1 MTSLPECRWQPTR
14 RLYCA
19 TLLAVTILLAGC
31 GKKESKE
38 PEANAG
44 PPVSVVVQPVVQKTV
59 PIYTEL
65 TARTDATSSVE
76 IRARVKAYLK
86 TQNYQEGTMV
96 KKGQVLFTLDPREYQ
111 AQLQQAQA
119 QLAKANAD
127 LQQAQEKTVV
137 KTAEANVRIA
147 EAAVNKANQ
156 DVNRLKPLAALRAVP
171 QQDYDD
177 ALARQQ
183 AATADLEGK
192 QASLNTA
199 KVNQTAS
206 IQLAEAAV
214 AAAKGNV
221 IEAQLNVEH
230 CTIRSPIDGIAG
242 VRQVAPGNLVGQPDA
257 TLLTTV
263 SQVNPLRVYISISEA
278 AYLQYSRL
286 RSEGKLNPGTTP
298 LELILADGSV
308 FPQKGRLIIADRAV
322 DPKTGTLSLVAQF
335 PNPTEVLRPGM
346 FGRVRYAATV
356 AQNALLVPQRAVTE
370 LQSARTVFV
379 VDKDN
384 KVELR
389 SVTLGDRVG
398 EDFIVTAGLKPGE
411 RIIVEGIQ
419 KVRPGVTV
427 TPTAQP
433 VTSEKG
439 YATRR
444 QE

>member
-1 MTSLPECRWQPTR
+1 MYRAAL
-14 RLYCA
+14 A
-19 TLLAVTILLAGC
+19 TAAMVLLAGC
-31 GKKESKE
+31 KKESSKE
-38 PEANAG
+38 QAAQANQ
-44 PPVSVVVQPVVQKTV
+44 PVSVVVQPVVQKTV

-86 TQNYQEGTMV
+86 TQNYKEGTLV

-111 AQLQQAQA
+111 AQLQQARA

-137 KTAEANVRIA
+137 QTAEANVRIA
-147 EAAVNKANQ
+147 EAALNKANT
-156 DVNRLKPLAALRAVP
+156 DVNRLKPLAEMRAVP
-171 QQDYDD
+171 QQDYDN
-177 ALARQQ
+177 ALAVQQ
-183 AATADLEGK
+183 AAIADLEGK
-192 QASLNTA
+192 KSSLNTA
-199 KVNQTAS
+199 QVNQAAQ
-206 IQLAEAAV
+206 IGLAQAAV
-214 AAAKGNV
+214 AAAKGQI
-221 IEAQLNVEH
+221 IEAQLNVEY

-242 VRQVAPGNLVGQPDA
+242 VRQVAPGNLVGSPDA

-263 SQVNPLRVYISISEA
+263 STVNPVRVYVAISEA

-286 RSEGKLNPGTTP
+286 KSQGKLNPGTTP

-335 PNPTEVLRPGM
+335 PNPTEVLRPNM

-356 AQNALLVPQRAVTE
+356 ARNALLVPQRAVSQ
-370 LQSARTVFV
+370 LLAANTVFI
-379 VDKDN
+379 VDKEN
-384 KVELR
+384 KVDLR

-411 RIIVEGIQ
+411 RIVVEGIQ

-427 TPTAQP
+427 TPVAQP
-433 VTSEKG
+433 ATSEKG

-444 QE
+444 QD

>member
-1 MTSLPECRWQPTR
+1 MPLPPESHSERIG
-14 RLYCA
+14 RLYRA
-19 TLLAVTILLAGC
+19 LLIATSTLLLAHCG
-31 GKKESKE
+31 GKKESSTE
-38 PEANAG
+38 QAA

-86 TQNYQEGTMV
+86 TQNYKEGTLV

-111 AQLQQAQA
+111 AQLQEARA
-119 QLAKANAD
+119 QLDKANAD
-127 LQQAQEKTVV
+127 LKQAQEKTVV
-137 KTAEANVRIA
+137 TTAEANVRIA
-147 EAAVNKANQ
+147 EAALNKANQ
-156 DVNRLKPLAALRAVP
+156 DVNRLKPLAELRAVP
-171 QQDYDD
+171 RQDYED

-183 AATADLEGK
+183 AAIADLEGK

-199 KVNQTAS
+199 KVNQAAQ
-206 IQLAEAAV
+206 IELAQAAV
-214 AAAKGNV
+214 AAAKGKI
-221 IEAQLNVEH
+221 IEAQLNVEY

-242 VRQVAPGNLVGQPDA
+242 IRQVAPGNLVGQPDA

-263 SQVNPLRVYISISEA
+263 SDVNPVRVYISISEA
-278 AYLQYSRL
+278 DYLQYSRL
-286 RSEGKLNPGTTP
+286 RSQGKLKAGATP

-322 DPKTGTLSLVAQF
+322 DLKTGTLNLVAEF
-335 PNPTEVLRPGM
+335 ANPKETLRPGQ
-346 FGRVRYAATV
+346 FGRVRFAETI
-356 AQNALLVPQRAVTE
+356 AQNALLVPQKAVTE
-370 LQSARTVFV
+370 LLATKIVFV
-379 VDKDN
+379 VSKEN

-398 EDFIVTAGLKPGE
+398 EDYIVTAGLKPGE
-411 RIIVEGIQ
+411 RIVVEGIQ

-427 TPTAQP
+427 TPTARP

-439 YATRR
+439 YATRM
-444 QE
+444 Q